1 MSSKVNLMNVV
12 DGISVIDSEYY
23 SKDFAA
29 IYLLKQKNKVIIIE
43 TGTNYSVPY
52 VKEALSQIGL
62 SFSDVSYVIP
72 THVHLDHAGGA
83 GLLMMQCQNAA
94 LVVHPR
100 GARHLIDPSK
110 LVAGAKAVYGEN
122 KFKEYYGEIFPI
134 DANRVI
140 QADDNFILDFDG
152 RELRFIDTPGH
163 ARHHFCIWDKATK
176 SMFTGDTFGISYRD
190 LDHQD
195 ELYILPSTSPVQFD
209 PEALIQSINRIMEFK
224 PERVCLTHFSAIKP
238 TKKATNKL
246 IESIHFVSNLAIKYA
261 DKNDSESI
269 IYKKMM
275 DYFLEGLNEIG
286 FQNNDYAKDR
296 LSLDVLINTQGL
308 IYWQKIVKAD
318 SLI

>member
-1 MSSKVNLMNVV
+1 MSSKVNVMNVV

-43 TGTNYSVPY
+43 TGTNYSVPH
-52 VKEALSQIGL
+52 VKQALSQVGL

-308 IYWQKIVKAD
+308 IYWQKN
-318 SLI
+318 S

>member
-1 MSSKVNLMNVV
+1 MSSKVNVMNVV

-43 TGTNYSVPY
+43 TGTNYSVPH
-52 VKEALSQIGL
+52 VKEGLSQVGL

-308 IYWQKIVKAD
+308 IYWQKN
-318 SLI
+318 S

>member
-238 TKKATNKL
+238 TKKVTNKL

-308 IYWQKIVKAD
+308 IYWQKN
-318 SLI
+318 S

>member
-1 MSSKVNLMNVV
+1 MSSKVNVMNVV

-43 TGTNYSVPY
+43 TGSNYSVPH
-52 VKEALSQIGL
+52 VKEALSQVGL

-94 LVVHPR
+94 LVIHPR

-110 LVAGAKAVYGEN
+110 LVAGAKVVYGEN

-261 DKNDSESI
+261 DKDDSESI

-308 IYWQKIVKAD
+308 IYWQKN
-318 SLI
+318 S

>member
-1 MSSKVNLMNVV
+1 MSSKVYVMNVV

-43 TGTNYSVPY
+43 TGTNYSVPF

-308 IYWQKIVKAD
+308 IYWQKN
-318 SLI
+318 S

>member
-1 MSSKVNLMNVV
+1 MRSKVNLMNIVE
-12 DGISVIDSEYY
+12 GISVIDSEYY

-43 TGTNYSVPY
+43 TGTNYSVPH
-52 VKEALSQIGL
+52 VKEALSQVGL

-308 IYWQKIVKAD
+308 IYWQKN
-318 SLI
+318 S

>member
-1 MSSKVNLMNVV
+1 MNSKVNVMNVV

-29 IYLLKQKNKVIIIE
+29 IYLLKKKNKVIIIE
-43 TGTNYSVPY
+43 TGTNYSVPF

-308 IYWQKIVKAD
+308 IYWQKN
-318 SLI
+318 S

>member
-1 MSSKVNLMNVV
+1 MSSKVNVMNIV

-110 LVAGAKAVYGEN
+110 LIAGAKAVYGEN

-140 QADDNFILDFDG
+140 QADDNFILNFDG

-308 IYWQKIVKAD
+308 IYWQKN
-318 SLI
+318 S

>member
-43 TGTNYSVPY
+43 TGTNYSVPH
-52 VKEALSQIGL
+52 VKEALSQVGL

-238 TKKATNKL
+238 TKKVTNKL

-269 IYKKMM
+269 IYTKMM

-308 IYWQKIVKAD
+308 IYWQKN
-318 SLI
+318 S

>member
-1 MSSKVNLMNVV
+1 MSSKVNVMNVV

-43 TGTNYSVPY
+43 TGTNYSVPH
-52 VKEALSQIGL
+52 VKEALSQVGL

-261 DKNDSESI
+261 EKNDSESI

-308 IYWQKIVKAD
+308 IYWQKN
-318 SLI
+318 S